1 MARAPKNVVNVG
13 LDADT
18 KMGLYAY
25 ASYQHVDLAY
35 LTFSNS
41 NRVLPYDLV
50 SAKLGWQKHL
60 GQRWFVDASVGGDNL
75 LNSTY
80 YEYIFVG
87 PTYAGLAQPPNGT
100 GDGTIIP
107 GSYNATFYGGA
118 RLTWT
123 F

>member
-1 MARAPKNVVNVG
+1 
-13 LDADT
+13 
-18 KMGLYAY
+18 
-25 ASYQHVDLAY
+25 VDLAY

-41 NRVLPYDLV
+41 NRVLPYDLL
-50 SAKLGWQKHL
+50 SAKVGWQKQVN
-60 GQRWFVDASVGGDNL
+60 GRFFVDASVGGDNL
-75 LNSTY
+75 FNETY

-107 GSYNATFYGGA
+107 GPYDATFYGGA
-118 RLTWT
+118 KITWT